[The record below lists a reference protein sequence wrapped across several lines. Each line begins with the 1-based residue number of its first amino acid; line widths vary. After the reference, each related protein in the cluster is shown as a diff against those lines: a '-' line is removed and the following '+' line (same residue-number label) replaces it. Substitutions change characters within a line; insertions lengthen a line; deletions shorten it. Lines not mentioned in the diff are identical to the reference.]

1 MSDFKA
7 ITTQEEFDAAIKERL
22 ARNTKSVTD
31 EVTKKY
37 EGYISPDEIAKRE
50 KDLNDKIS
58 ALTAQAGEKDK
69 SIADLTSKNHIYE
82 LNALKA
88 KIARDK
94 GIPYELAQRL
104 SGTTEEEIG
113 KDADEFAK
121 FMPKKKT
128 APLHDPEG
136 GDELSGVEKAFYK
149 KNPDLKSK

>member
-1 MSDFKA
+1 MSEFKA

-22 ARNTKSVTD
+22 ARNTKSITD

-37 EGYISPDEIAKRE
+37 EGFISPDEISKRE
-50 KDLNDKIS
+50 KALNDKIT

-69 SIADLTSKNHIYE
+69 SIADLTSKNQVYE

-88 KIARDK
+88 KIAREK

-104 SGTTEEEIG
+104 TGSTEEELS

-121 FMPKKKT
+121 YMPKKT

-136 GDELSGVEKAFYK
+136 GDGLSGVEKAFYM
-149 KNPDLKSK
+149 KNPELKSK